1 MEPEMLSLDFTNTL
15 DFRLSGHPTDSL
27 TSYES
32 FLDWAVEKNITD
44 RTAADKLKRAEQN
57 PEQALI
63 RVRELRE
70 LVFRLLSAA
79 ARKERVAEE
88 DLDRFNGLLA
98 VAMAGIRVT
107 QTDKGFDWLCCPG
120 DYGLEAI
127 LYRIVKSAADLL
139 VSSQLQRL
147 RICADPE
154 CGWLFLDFSRNHSR
168 RWCSME
174 SCGNRAK
181 ARRFYRRH
189 QQNKEEQE
197 A

>member
-1 MEPEMLSLDFTNTL
+1 MKLEMLNLDFTNTL
-15 DFRLSGHPTDSL
+15 DFRLSDQPMDSL
-27 TSYES
+27 ISYES
-32 FLDWAVEKNITD
+32 FLDWAVKKNITD
-44 RTAADKLKRAEQN
+44 RTTADTLKHAEENSERA
-57 PEQALI
+57 LH
-63 RVRELRE
+63 RVLELRE
-70 LVFRLLSAA
+70 LLFRLLSAA

-88 DLDRFNGLLA
+88 DLDRFNDLLA
-98 VAMAGIRVT
+98 EAMAGIRVA
-107 QTDKGFDWLCCPG
+107 QTDEGFDWLCCPG

-139 VSSQLQRL
+139 VSAQLQRL
-147 RICADPE
+147 RVCANPE

-189 QQNKEEQE
+189 QQNKGEQE